1 MPGIVTI
8 LEEIRDFY
16 VSEVLN
22 KTQMQ
27 RPTRDDRI
35 NAYELVQPSAY
46 IGWIPPG
53 GIFDMPDRPLIPCI
67 VVGLDQRT
75 ASIEDTEMQVRITA
89 AIYDPGHQTWTEESG
104 LSTDPN
110 FEGYV
115 TLLNL
120 MDRLEAVTMKHQV
133 IGGRYKL
140 DSAIESKMYDEQPWP
155 YWYGYLRF
163 TLSGPPDPVTRYAG
177 LL

>member
-1 MPGIVTI
+1 MQGLVSS
-8 LEEIRDFY
+8 LFEVRDFY
-16 VSEVLN
+16 EREVLQDVQF
-22 KTQMQ
+22 K
-27 RPTRDDRI
+27 RPADGDRLD
-35 NAYELVQPSAY
+35 AYELVRPKAHV
-46 IGWIPPG
+46 GWIPPG
-53 GIFDMPDRPLIPCI
+53 GVLAPSRTLTIPCI
-67 VVGLDQRT
+67 VVGLDRRT
-75 ASIEDTEMQVRITA
+75 ASTEDTEMGVRITA
-89 AIYDPGHQTWTEESG
+89 AIYDPGHQTWTEESS

-115 TLLNL
+115 TLVNL